1 MKEIVLLVGLVLF
14 FGSMLLIM
22 KDLKKYLN

>member
-22 KDLKKYLN
+22 KELKKHLN